1 MSEDGGKLR
10 VLLTGE
16 INSER
21 LAELRSIAPDADV
34 AFFAKQ
40 AEMEAAVDDADVV
53 AGQLSPEALARGR
66 KLKWVHSWAAGPNT
80 QLYPDFVESPVVLTC
95 SKGNGAI
102 PLAEHA
108 MMLMMMLNRN
118 AMRWVEGQRNRR
130 WDAFSHGELNG
141 LTVGIIG
148 AGYSG
153 TDLALKAKAFHMR
166 VLGLR
171 RNGGV
176 AENFDRMYAR
186 DQLHAFLGECD
197 FVVVTAP
204 KTPETT
210 DMLGEAEF
218 RAMKPTAFYVC
229 FSRGGVAND
238 AALYKALTEGWIAG
252 AGLDAHGTEP
262 LPADSPFWDAPN
274 TIVTPHN
281 GATTLATK
289 ARGYRIFAD
298 NLSRYVAG
306 EPLVNVVDKQL
317 GY

>member
-1 MSEDGGKLR
+1 MARVSEPLKI
-10 VLLTGE
+10 LLTGE
-16 INSER
+16 IDDAR
-21 LAELRSIAPDADV
+21 LAELRGIAPSADIT
-34 AFFAKQ
+34 FFEKQ
-40 AEMEAAVDDADVV
+40 AEMEAAVEDADIV
-53 AGQLSPEALARGR
+53 AGQLSPSALARG
-66 KLKWVHSWAAGPNT
+66 KNLKWVHSWAAGPNT
-80 QLYPDFVESPVVLTC
+80 QLYPEFVASPVVLTC

-118 AMRWVEGQRNRR
+118 AMRWVEGQRNRK
-130 WDAFSHGELNG
+130 WDAFFHGELNG

-153 TDLALKAKAFHMR
+153 VDLALKAKAFHMR

-171 RNGGV
+171 RNNQPTR
-176 AENFDRMYAR
+176 NFDKMYTR
-186 DQLHAFLGECD
+186 DQLHEFLGQCD

-210 DMLGEAEF
+210 NMLGEAEF

-238 AALYKALTEGWIAG
+238 EALYKALTQGWIAG
-252 AGLDAHGTEP
+252 AGLDAHGVEP
-262 LPADSPFWDAPN
+262 LPSESPFWSAPN

-289 ARGYRIFAD
+289 ARGYQIFAD
-298 NLSRYVAG
+298 NLMRYVAG
-306 EPLVNVVDKQL
+306 EPLINIVDKHL